1 MISPCKD
8 CLDREAECHS
18 NCSKYDEWKEYMS
31 GIQEIKNKENALRAD
46 FRARSY
52 ERYIK
57 AKKRSYPRKREEY

>member
-1 MISPCKD
+1 
-8 CLDREAECHS
+8 
-18 NCSKYDEWKEYMS
+18 MS